1 MSLSVRLMVPGL
13 PVVDHMMVTCRG
25 HLFFSILVAKIVYEP
40 ATWMVTVVSLVVSRW
55 LISMVTQHVVMYTSN
70 CMAAGWCTRP

>member
-1 MSLSVRLMVPGL
+1 MVPGL

-40 ATWMVTVVSLVVSRW
+40 AGVAVAH
-55 LISMVTQHVVMYTSN
+55 ID
-70 CMAAGWCTRP
+70 GDPTRGYVHR